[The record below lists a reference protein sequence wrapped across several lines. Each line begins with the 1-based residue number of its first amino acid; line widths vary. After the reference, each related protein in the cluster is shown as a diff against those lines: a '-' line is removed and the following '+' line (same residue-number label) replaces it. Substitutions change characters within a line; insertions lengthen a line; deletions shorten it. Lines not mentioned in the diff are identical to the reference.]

1 MKARIECFILEL
13 RDRLG
18 IPFKPE
24 KELAK
29 LDIQKGQI
37 ILDFGCGTGSFALP
51 VARMVGEKGR
61 VYALDKQPFAIKKV
75 KEKGQKEGLDNIE
88 TVLSDGDTGPPDRSI
103 DAVLFYGVLPE
114 IEDKEAVL
122 KELHRVLN
130 PNGYLSTR
138 YYFRM
143 KKQRLLRIV
152 ESTELYSLREQKGH
166 ILNFVPR

>member
-1 MKARIECFILEL
+1 MKARIECLILEL
-13 RDRLG
+13 RDELG

-29 LDIQKGQI
+29 LDIQEGQI
-37 ILDFGCGTGSFALP
+37 ILDFGCGIGSFALP
-51 VARMVGEKGR
+51 VARMVGGKGK

-75 KEKGQKEGLDNIE
+75 KEKGQKEGLENIE
-88 TVLSDGDTGPPDRSI
+88 TVLSDGDTGLPDRSI
-103 DAVLFYGVLPE
+103 DVVLFYGVLPE

-130 PNGYLSTR
+130 PNGYLSSR
-138 YYFRM
+138 YCFRM

-152 ESTELYSLREQKGH
+152 ESTGLYSFREQKGH

>member
-13 RDRLG
+13 RDKLG

-51 VARMVGEKGR
+51 VARMVGGKGK

-75 KEKGQKEGLDNIE
+75 KEKGQKEGLENIE
-88 TVLSDGDTGPPDRSI
+88 TVLSDGDTGLPDRSI
-103 DAVLFYGVLPE
+103 DVVLFYGVLPE

-130 PNGYLSTR
+130 PNGYLSSR
-138 YYFRM
+138 YCFRM
-143 KKQRLLRIV
+143 KKQRLLRVV
-152 ESTELYSLREQKGH
+152 ESTGLYSLREQKGH

>member
-1 MKARIECFILEL
+1 MKARIECLILEL
-13 RDRLG
+13 RDKLG

-37 ILDFGCGTGSFALP
+37 ILDFGCGAGSFTMP
-51 VARMVGEKGR
+51 VTRMVGEKGK
-61 VYALDKQPFAIKKV
+61 VYAVDKQPFFIQKV

-88 TVLSDGDTGPPDRSI
+88 TVLSDGDTGLPDRSI
-103 DAVLFYGVLPE
+103 DVVLFYGVLPE

-130 PNGYLSTR
+130 PNGYLSSR
-138 YYFRM
+138 YCFRM

-152 ESTELYSLREQKGH
+152 ESTGLYSLREQKGH

>member
-13 RDRLG
+13 RDKLG

-51 VARMVGEKGR
+51 VARMVGEKGK
-61 VYALDKQPFAIKKV
+61 VYALDKQPFALKKI
-75 KEKGQKEGLDNIE
+75 KEKGQREGLDNIE
-88 TVLSDGDTGPPDRSI
+88 TVLSDGDTGLPDRTI
-103 DAVLFYGVLPE
+103 DVVLFYGILPE

-130 PNGYLSTR
+130 PNGYLSSR
-138 YYFRM
+138 YCFRM

-152 ESTELYSLREQKGH
+152 ESTGLYTLREQKGH